1 MSDHKGIDKAMRIDL
16 YDTHLNVEDHG
27 KGLPLLLIH
36 GFPLNLEMWRPQI
49 DSLSNSARV
58 IALDLRG
65 HGQSPPTSGPYTMD
79 MLADDCAAVLQAL
92 KIDQPI
98 VVCGLSMGGY
108 VTFAFYRRHPS
119 LVAGLILASTRAG
132 ADTPETKVMRDESA
146 VKAEKEGI
154 QAVTNNMLPKIMAPQ
169 TYNNNPQLVTRV
181 EEIMTQT
188 SLGGMVA
195 ALKGMK
201 VRQDSTATLAELDVP
216 VLILHGAD
224 DQIIPLQEAEYLQSA
239 ITGSQL
245 EIIPETGHLPNLEQP
260 EIFNQAILNFL
271 SKVTP

>member
-1 MSDHKGIDKAMRIDL
+1 MKIDL
-16 YDTHLNVEDHG
+16 HNTHLNVEDHG
-27 KGLPLLLIH
+27 RGLPLLLIH
-36 GFPLNLEMWRPQI
+36 GFPLSLEIWRPQI
-49 DSLSNSARV
+49 DTLSISARV
-58 IALDLRG
+58 IAPDLRG

-92 KIDQPI
+92 KIDRPI

-132 ADTPETKVMRDESA
+132 ADTPEAKVMRDKSA

-154 QAVTNNMLPKIMAPQ
+154 QAVTNNMLPKIMAPR
-169 TYNNNPQLVTRV
+169 TYTNNPELVTCV
-181 EEIMTQT
+181 EEIMAQT
-188 SLGGMVA
+188 SLDGMVA

-201 VRQDSTATLAELDVP
+201 LRPDSTATLAELDVP
-216 VLILHGAD
+216 VLILHGSE
-224 DQIIPLQEAEYLQSA
+224 DQIIPLQEAENMQRA

-260 EIFNQAILNFL
+260 QIFNQAILDFL
-271 SKVTP
+271 PKVTP